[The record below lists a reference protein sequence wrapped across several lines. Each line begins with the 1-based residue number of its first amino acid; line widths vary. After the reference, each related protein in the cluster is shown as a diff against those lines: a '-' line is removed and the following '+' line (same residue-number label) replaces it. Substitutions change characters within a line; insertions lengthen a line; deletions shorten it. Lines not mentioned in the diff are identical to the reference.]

1 MTSAGLGTSASNCT
15 ALLNRIKERLLMMDL
30 INQMD
35 KAKEL
40 TQFVLTHQ
48 AIPRED
54 KE

>member
-15 ALLNRIKERLLMMDL
+15 ARIKERLLMMDL